1 MSMDTCLMSLNSH
14 LFDSIIYVLS
24 NSVVW
29 EDMFNSGPMQ
39 KVMAGSQV

>member
-14 LFDSIIYVLS
+14 LFDSIIYVS
-24 NSVVW
+24 NSVVS